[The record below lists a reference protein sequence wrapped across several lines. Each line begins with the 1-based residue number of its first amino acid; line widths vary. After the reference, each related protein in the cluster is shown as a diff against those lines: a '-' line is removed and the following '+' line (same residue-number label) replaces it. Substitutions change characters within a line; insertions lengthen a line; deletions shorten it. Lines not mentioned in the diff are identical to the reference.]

1 MQDNKWFV
9 PVKVSKKARNQLF
22 AFHHAAA
29 SASTFYGW
37 SQYLNEYTTLYA
49 IELPGRASR
58 LREEAI
64 SDIGTIARNIAQGIK
79 PYLGTMPTFFFGHS
93 MGGILA
99 YETAVLL
106 SSNSP
111 IDHFIASAVSPP
123 GYRQISIP
131 IHNLDD
137 EMFKKELIRYGG
149 IPENLLT
156 NIDFWD
162 IYLPLARADFSMIAN
177 YTSFENELPLNWGI
191 TAIVGKTDSIVR
203 VEKAQHW
210 QKFTKN
216 NFDLIEINGGHLFI
230 QDKKNIVEVINTI
243 LLRSIRS

>member
-1 MQDNKWFV
+1 MQDNKWFM
-9 PVKVSKKARNQLF
+9 PIKVSKKARNQLF

-58 LREEAI
+58 LGEKPTNDINSIAKNIVEE
-64 SDIGTIARNIAQGIK
+64 IK
-79 PYLGTMPTFFFGHS
+79 HYLGTIPTFFFGHS
-93 MGGILA
+93 MGGIIA
-99 YETAVLL
+99 YEIAALL
-106 SSNSP
+106 SPNNL
-111 IDHFIASAVSPP
+111 INHFIASAVNPP
-123 GYRQISIP
+123 GYSQITTP
-131 IHNLDD
+131 IHHLDD
-137 EMFKKELIRYGG
+137 DMFKQELIRYGA
-149 IPENLLT
+149 IPNSLLN
-156 NIDFWD
+156 NIEFWD

-177 YTSFENELPLNWGI
+177 YIPSENELPLNCGI
-191 TAIVGKTDSIVR
+191 TAIVGRMDSIVKA
-203 VEKAQHW
+203 EKAQHW